1 MREYGASTL
10 FRGQSNRIGAGP
22 PLGPAA
28 AAFMAVVTEPLF
40 ITAVAEACRALT
52 NSPRSIAPC
61 ARSFPQ
67 SHNTTEYN
75 YLAW

>member
-1 MREYGASTL
+1 
-10 FRGQSNRIGAGP
+10 
-22 PLGPAA
+22 
-28 AAFMAVVTEPLF
+28 MAVVTEPLF